1 MKKILMSIAVC
12 SILVSCTKDLG
23 TLQNLSTKEFKTD
36 QRYELALKQQ
46 SYTANSLEACVNL
59 ALKAVPNSAFL
70 RNAKVS
76 SKGKKVTVITD
87 VWSASKKRAQK
98 NPELTLDKYKKPK
111 GQVSRDRVNKAGAPL
126 KVGMQVSW
134 DHPKAGRGSGMIS
147 KISGDMAQ
155 IDKVVMSDGKPGK
168 PVRLP
173 VNVLK
178 PMRK

>member
-12 SILVSCTKDLG
+12 SILASCTKELG
-23 TLQNLSTKEFKTD
+23 TLENLSTKEFKTD

-46 SYTANSLEACVNL
+46 SFTANSLEECVNL

-76 SKGKKVTVITD
+76 SKGKKVTVISD
-87 VWSASKKRAQK
+87 VWSATKKRAEK
-98 NPELTLDKYKKPK
+98 NPELALDKYKKPK
-111 GQVSRDRVNKAGAPL
+111 GQVSKDRVNKAKSPL

-134 DHPKAGRGSGMIS
+134 DHSKAGRGSGIIF

-155 IDKVVMSDGKPGK
+155 INKVVMSDGNIGK
-168 PVRLP
+168 PVTLP
-173 VNVLK
+173 VSILK

>member
-12 SILVSCTKDLG
+12 SILASCTKDLG
-23 TLQNLSTKEFKTD
+23 TLENLSTKEFKTD

-46 SYTANSLEACVNL
+46 SYTANSLEECVNL

-87 VWSASKKRAQK
+87 VWSASKKRAEK

-111 GQVSRDRVNKAGAPL
+111 GQASKARDDKARAQF
-126 KVGMQVSW
+126 KVGMKVSW
-134 DHPKAGRGSGMIS
+134 DHPKAGSGSGMIS
-147 KISGDMAQ
+147 KLSGDIAQ
-155 IDKVVMSDGKPGK
+155 ITKVVMSDGKPGK

-173 VNVLK
+173 VSVLK